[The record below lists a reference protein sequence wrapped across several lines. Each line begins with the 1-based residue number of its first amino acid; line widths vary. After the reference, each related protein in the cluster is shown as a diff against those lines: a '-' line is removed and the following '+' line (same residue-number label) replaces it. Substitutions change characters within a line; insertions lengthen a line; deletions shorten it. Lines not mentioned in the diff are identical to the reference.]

1 MHYKAVFLSR
11 FLVTHTNHL
20 SLLAM
25 VYTVTGT
32 PDKNTAFYC
41 TVGYSLFSPYIICSV
56 LFIHSHS
63 YKFPFCF
70 LDILNYKA
78 TMTT

>member
-41 TVGYSLFSPYIICSV
+41 TVGYSLFSPYIMLGFIYPLAQLQVSLL
-56 LFIHSHS
+56 LFG
-63 YKFPFCF
+63 Y
-70 LDILNYKA
+70 
-78 TMTT
+78 T